1 MSSPERKKPTAR
13 AVRLFWMSAL
23 CIIVIF
29 GLYRIIVQ
37 LVDNG
42 KLGEVWFSVMMWAF
56 MIAAST
62 LFIAIVVLQRGFSGK
77 PVSADELPDT
87 MSIDEKRAYCES
99 DARRKRAAKYLM
111 MPFVA
116 ILFVFMFEVVEIYY
130 LPAISGWFSS
140 LSA

>member
-56 MIAAST
+56 MIAASA

-99 DARRKRAAKYLM
+99 AFTLGCRATKRSYKRLAIFGFRKY
-111 MPFVA
+111 V
-116 ILFVFMFEVVEIYY
+116 
-130 LPAISGWFSS
+130 
-140 LSA
+140 